1 MRRTKHAVRNGAA
14 HHAVVAELA
23 CHVSALNVTHGPS
36 VVAVRPSAAGEP
48 VAPRH
53 AASNRR
59 RGLPVRRRPA
69 RHWSSLE
76 EAVRLCVFKHRIFG
90 EAQFEHNGQMTKVC
104 SAMPHSFTSLALRS
118 TAAPGRWFGAGTG
131 FARAGG
137 VGAFDCQGNA
147 RTGFPRT
154 VGAGACALG
163 HKPEYLWAGSEWC
176 AFSTPRPNPSIEG
189 TSTSGLRP
197 LAAAPHVK
205 R

>member
-1 MRRTKHAVRNGAA
+1 MSRRR
-14 HHAVVAELA
+14 AER
-23 CHVSALNVTHGPS
+23 HYGRSAR
-36 VVAVRPSAAGEP
+36 AVRPSAAGEP

-53 AASNRR
+53 APSNRR

-76 EAVRLCVFKHRIFG
+76 EAVRLCVFKHRVFG
-90 EAQFEHNGQMTKVC
+90 EAQFEHNGQMARVC
-104 SAMPHSFTSLALRS
+104 SAMPHSFISLALRS

-137 VGAFDCQGNA
+137 VGAFGCQGNIHA
-147 RTGFPRT
+147 GFHRT
-154 VGAGACALG
+154 VGAGAYALG
-163 HKPEYLWAGSEWC
+163 HEHEFTSAGGNG
-176 AFSTPRPNPSIEG
+176 ALSTPRPNPSIEG